1 MMSKR
6 INIKIITL
14 RPTMT
19 FITYIIDLI
28 RRSLVSFSN
37 QPCHVATYT
46 RELPVSIERMY
57 ENAIDGE
64 HLPHLHRDS
73 FSELHIIESGDWGWK
88 ATGNLT
94 PKSFMNKMTLELR
107 LDRDKHRWITRTLSG
122 LGKGSE
128 IWTHAIPL
136 EENKIKVIVD
146 FYVPKL
152 PKFLKAMYAQEY
164 INTYSKLYDE
174 DLWMMATRQHEL
186 DRLKNRKSASNQESL
201 NPTSF
206 NFGSLEQVE
215 KTLPINFTLKG
226 HPYRLIKLKDE
237 LIAHSSTCPHMLGPL
252 QKSAILETSETNG
265 AVECPWHGYQF
276 DIKTRECITGQ
287 KCKLA
292 PAPKIDIQFGEVSA
306 TF

>member
-1 MMSKR
+1 M
-6 INIKIITL
+6 TL
-14 RPTMT
+14 
-19 FITYIIDLI
+19 ITYIIDLI
-28 RRSLVSFSN
+28 RRVLFSFSN

-46 RELPVSIERMY
+46 RELPISLERMY

-64 HLPHLHRDS
+64 HLPYLHRDS
-73 FSELHIIESGDWGWK
+73 FSELTILESGNWGWHAK
-88 ATGNLT
+88 GHLA
-94 PKSFMNKMTLELR
+94 PKSFMNFMELELR

-136 EENKIKVIVD
+136 EDNKIKVIVD

-152 PKFLKAMYAQEY
+152 PRFLKSMFAKEY

-186 DRLKNRKSASNQESL
+186 DRLKNRKSAQNHAQL
-201 NPTSF
+201 NASSI
-206 NFGSLEQVE
+206 NLGNKAQVE
-215 KTLPINFTLKG
+215 QTLPVQFSLKG
-226 HPYRLIKLKDE
+226 HPYRLIQLKDT

-252 QKSAILETSETNG
+252 QDSDVING
-265 AVECPWHGYQF
+265 KVECPWHGYQF
-276 DIKTRECITGQ
+276 DVITRECTTGQ

-292 PAPKIDIQFGEVSA
+292 PAPHIQEKNGEIIASLLDPK
-306 TF
+306 

>member
-1 MMSKR
+1 
-6 INIKIITL
+6 
-14 RPTMT
+14 MT

-28 RRSLVSFSN
+28 RRSLFTFSN
-37 QPCHVATYT
+37 RPCHVATYT

-73 FSELHIIESGDWGWK
+73 FSELHILESGDWGWK
-88 ATGNLT
+88 ATGYLT
-94 PKSFMNKMTLELR
+94 PKSFMNKLTLELK
-107 LDRDKHRWITRTLSG
+107 LDRDKHRWITRTVSG

-136 EENKIKVIVD
+136 SEHRIKVIVD

-152 PKFLKAMYAQEY
+152 PAFLKNLYATAY

-186 DRLKNRKSASNQESL
+186 DRLKSRKSAEFQEEINNTQL
-201 NPTSF
+201 NL
-206 NFGSLEQVE
+206 GKLENVE
-215 KTLPINFTLKG
+215 KELPIQFTLKG
-226 HPYRLIKLKDE
+226 HPYRLIKLKGE
-237 LIAHSSTCPHMLGPL
+237 LVAHSSTCPHMLGPL
-252 QKSAILETSETNG
+252 QDSQIIDSPKSNG
-265 AVECPWHGYQF
+265 IVECPWHGYQF

-292 PAPKIDIQFGEVSA
+292 PAPKIEIKSNEVIA
-306 TF
+306 YF

>member
-1 MMSKR
+1 
-6 INIKIITL
+6 
-14 RPTMT
+14 MT
-19 FITYIIDLI
+19 FITYLIDLI
-28 RRSLVSFSN
+28 RQRRFSFSN

-64 HLPHLHRDS
+64 HLPYLHRDS
-73 FSELHIIESGDWGWK
+73 FSELNILERGDWGWR

-94 PKSFMNKMTLELR
+94 PKSFMNFMELELK
-107 LDRDKHRWITRTLSG
+107 LDREKHRWITRTLSG

-152 PKFLKAMYAQEY
+152 PRFLKKMYAEEY
-164 INTYSKLYDE
+164 IKTYSKLYDE

-186 DRLKNRKSASNQESL
+186 DRLKDRKSPDSL
-201 NPTSF
+201 AKLNTTSI
-206 NFGSLEQVE
+206 NLGQKARVEQ
-215 KTLPINFTLKG
+215 TLPIQFTLKG

-252 QKSAILETSETNG
+252 QNTDVKNG
-265 AVECPWHGYQF
+265 LVECPWHGYQF
-276 DIKTRECITGQ
+276 DVKTRECTTGQ

-292 PAPKIDIQFGEVSA
+292 PAPSIKEVAGEIVA

>member
-1 MMSKR
+1 
-6 INIKIITL
+6 
-14 RPTMT
+14 MT
-19 FITYIIDLI
+19 IITYIIDLI
-28 RRSLVSFSN
+28 RRSLFSFSN

-46 RELPVSIERMY
+46 RELPISIERMY

-73 FSELHIIESGDWGWK
+73 FSELHILESGDWGWR

-94 PKSFMNKMTLELR
+94 PKSFMNKMTLELK

-128 IWTHAIPL
+128 IWTHAIPIS
-136 EENKIKVIVD
+136 EHKIKVIVD

-152 PKFLKAMYAQEY
+152 PKFLKGMYATEY

-186 DRLKNRKSASNQESL
+186 DRLKNRKSAQNQQEL
-201 NPTSF
+201 NKDRLILGNLKS
-206 NFGSLEQVE
+206 VE
-215 KTLPINFTLKG
+215 KELPIQFTLKG

-252 QKSAILETSETNG
+252 QDSQVIDVPNTNG
-265 AVECPWHGYQF
+265 IVECPWHGYMF
-276 DIKTRECITGQ
+276 DIKTRECTTGH

-292 PAPKIDIQFGEVSA
+292 PAPKIEVKLDEVIA
-306 TF
+306 YF